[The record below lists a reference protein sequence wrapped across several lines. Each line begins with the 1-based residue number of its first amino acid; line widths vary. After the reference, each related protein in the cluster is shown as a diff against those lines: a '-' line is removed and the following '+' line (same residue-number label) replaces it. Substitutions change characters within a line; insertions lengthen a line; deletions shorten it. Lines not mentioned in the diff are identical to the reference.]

1 MKHFKFS
8 YILIALAAIAQG
20 VIWINVF
27 KLLLGGIWIYIGG
40 IPAGIAIVG
49 LTVKSANLL
58 PRVQSKRARE
68 TGWGLLFLL
77 MVVEPLVLGNANY
90 IEMSVKSYIIAYGAS
105 FAISLVL
112 VLGALVDRSLVPAEK
127 HIEPKVKQKKQ
138 TEKQE
143 QKQPEQIASAF
154 TCSVCNYPAISQ
166 KALNGHMKKHKP
178 KAYAVHFEPITD
190 GEKKVER

>member
-1 MKHFKFS
+1 VEAMKRFKFS
-8 YILIALAAIAQG
+8 YILIAFAAIAQG

-112 VLGALVDRSLVPAEK
+112 VLGALVDRSLMPAEK
-127 HIEPKVKQKKQ
+127 PVSKPQSEDNKKGKSAKRIKADYVCRYAGAGCSHKFGSQ
-138 TEKQE
+138 NAANAHARGCVYK
-143 QKQPEQIASAF
+143 PIAVDLES
-154 TCSVCNYPAISQ
+154 N
-166 KALNGHMKKHKP
+166 
-178 KAYAVHFEPITD
+178 
-190 GEKKVER
+190 R